1 VTAILLTRGRRIVF
15 ALAMMDFFFVSLA
28 LVALGLVYK
37 GAGDTTGLPSGHLAI
52 LAGFVPFQLAALHAF
67 GLQEP
72 TATFQAWRYG
82 SRLAIALSIGL
93 IGLGLT
99 EIFCGLTL
107 RPGPLLSYLG
117 VLFCALFAV
126 RFVVLGWAHPRS
138 PGRRLA
144 VVGELSAVLELAGRV
159 RAEPFAGYSI
169 VRVCVPPSQLPDS
182 AELDV
187 AGERIEVT
195 DEVGKLLGSRDF
207 DAIAFDPHCDNFND
221 GDLCRLAELSGF
233 GIAVYNLAALSK
245 GVAGRFPRSSLDA
258 ARVAEAIC
266 ARNASDVAYSAMK
279 RGFDVTI
286 ASLALAAA
294 ALPMLLIALII
305 RLESSGPALLPQPR
319 VGYRGRIFRCFK
331 FRTMLQSAPK
341 DGPAWTAK
349 DDPRITRVGRYLR
362 KLRFDE
368 LPQLVNVL
376 KGEMSIVGPR
386 PVLATISDS
395 VRAAIPLYHI
405 RNTIRPGIT
414 GWAQVKQ
421 GYAGGRDSEVAKLRY
436 DLYYIENR
444 SLTLDCL
451 ILLMT
456 AHIVLAGAGR

>member
-1 VTAILLTRGRRIVF
+1 
-15 ALAMMDFFFVSLA
+15 
-28 LVALGLVYK
+28 
-37 GAGDTTGLPSGHLAI
+37 
-52 LAGFVPFQLAALHAF
+52 
-67 GLQEP
+67 
-72 TATFQAWRYG
+72 
-82 SRLAIALSIGL
+82 
-93 IGLGLT
+93 
-99 EIFCGLTL
+99 
-107 RPGPLLSYLG
+107 
-117 VLFCALFAV
+117 
-126 RFVVLGWAHPRS
+126 
-138 PGRRLA
+138 
-144 VVGELSAVLELAGRV
+144 
-159 RAEPFAGYSI
+159 
-169 VRVCVPPSQLPDS
+169 VCVPPSQLPDS
-182 AELDV
+182 GELGI

-245 GVAGRFPRSSLDA
+245 SVAGRFPRSSLDA

-266 ARNASDVAYSAMK
+266 ARNASDTVYGAMK
-279 RGFDVTI
+279 RGFDVTV
-286 ASLALAAA
+286 ASLALALA

-331 FRTMLQSAPK
+331 FRTMRQSAPG
-341 DGPAWTAK
+341 DGSVWTAK
-349 DDPRITRVGRYLR
+349 DDPRITRIGRYLR

-395 VRAAIPLYHI
+395 VRADMPLYHI

-414 GWAQVKQ
+414 GWAQVRQ
-421 GYAGGRDSEVAKLRY
+421 GYAGGHDSEIAKLRY
-436 DLYYIENR
+436 DLYYIEKR
-444 SLTLDCL
+444 SLTFDCL

>member
-1 VTAILLTRGRRIVF
+1 MDLL
-15 ALAMMDFFFVSLA
+15 FVSLG
-28 LVALGLVYK
+28 LVALGLVYE
-37 GAGDTTGLPSGHLAI
+37 GAGGAEGIPFGHLAL
-52 LAGFVPFQLAALHAF
+52 LAGFIPFQLAALHAL

-72 TATFQAWRYG
+72 TATFEAWRYG
-82 SRLAIALSIGL
+82 SRLAIALTIGL
-93 IGLGLT
+93 LGLGAIEL
-99 EIFCGLTL
+99 FFGLSV

-117 VLFCALFAV
+117 VLFCTLFAL
-126 RFVVLGWAHPRS
+126 RYLVLGWAYPRS

-169 VRVCVPPSQLPDS
+169 VRVCVPSAQLPDS
-182 AELDV
+182 AELGV

-195 DEVGKLLGSRDF
+195 DEVGKLLGSGDF
-207 DAIAFDPHCDNFND
+207 DAIAFDPHCNNFNE
-221 GDLCRLAELSGF
+221 GDLCRLAELSGR

-245 GVAGRFPRSSLDA
+245 GVAGRFPRSSLDS

-266 ARNASDVAYSAMK
+266 ARNASDTVYSAMK
-279 RGFDVTI
+279 RAFDVTI
-286 ASLALAAA
+286 ASVALVLAAPA
-294 ALPMLLIALII
+294 MLLIALII

-331 FRTMLQSAPK
+331 FRTMRQSAPK
-341 DGPAWTAK
+341 DGPVWTAE

-362 KLRFDE
+362 RLRFDE

-395 VRAAIPLYHI
+395 VRADMPLYHI

-421 GYAGGRDSEVAKLRY
+421 GYAGGRDSEIAKLRY
-436 DLYYIENR
+436 DLYYIEKR